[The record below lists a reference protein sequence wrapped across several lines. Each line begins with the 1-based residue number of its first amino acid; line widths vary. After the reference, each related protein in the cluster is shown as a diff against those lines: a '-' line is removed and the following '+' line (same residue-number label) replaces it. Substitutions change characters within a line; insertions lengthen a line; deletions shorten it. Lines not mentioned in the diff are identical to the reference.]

1 MRSIWRRQNCR
12 LWGVIMMGEWRCH
25 YLGGLILCNGNCG
38 EDLDLRIRKNP
49 GCNGWIQRA
58 VGGQRVRDEDVAAA
72 VCLQRLRLKDFENSK
87 LSTWAVLEGRL
98 VWSGSHYMTNKVI
111 RQREDMEDDIVTTL
125 KSKKVICIVFLCL
138 FMLLNS
144 LVLHQQIPWGFI
156 TKMQNYLEIKAIL
169 RSIWRLEENE
179 LFRLTNWNIPAIP

>member
-1 MRSIWRRQNCR
+1 MAGFDE
-12 LWGVIMMGEWRCH
+12 LWEVKESETKMS
-25 YLGGLILCNGNCG
+25 LLL
-38 EDLDLRIRKNP
+38 
-49 GCNGWIQRA
+49 
-58 VGGQRVRDEDVAAA
+58 
-72 VCLQRLRLKDFENSK
+72 CLQRLRLKDFENSK

-144 LVLHQQIPWGFI
+144 LVLHQQIPWGFY
-156 TKMQNYLEIKAIL
+156 N
-169 RSIWRLEENE
+169 
-179 LFRLTNWNIPAIP
+179 